1 MIELFLI
8 RHGTTTLPDHFIGE
22 TDVPLSPVGIKELQE
37 LSGAIV
43 KRFLSSERPLAAIY
57 SSDLQ
62 RSIESARILAD
73 MSGITPLVVPALR
86 ELGFGAWEGLTYEQ
100 ITERY
105 PEEFAAWKKAYN
117 RKGPPGGGE
126 SMATLRR
133 RVIKALDQILACH
146 KNGERIAIVAHG
158 GVNRVI
164 LCHFLGLP
172 LNRIFSLGQQH
183 GAMNVI
189 ELRDGRAVVR
199 ILNWQP

>member
-8 RHGTTTLPDHFIGE
+8 RHGTTTLPEHFIGE
-22 TDVPLSPVGIKELQE
+22 TDVPLSPVGKQE
-37 LSGAIV
+37 LRALSEAIV

-57 SSDLQ
+57 SSNLQ

-73 MSGITPLVVPALR
+73 MAGLEPRIVPDLR

-100 ITERY
+100 ITEEY
-105 PEEFAAWKKAYN
+105 PEEFAAWRKSYN
-117 RKGPPGGGE
+117 RKGPPGGE

-133 RVIKALDQILACH
+133 RVINALDQILACH
-146 KNGERIAIVAHG
+146 KDGERLAIVAHG

-189 ELRDGRAVVR
+189 ELRDGRAVIR